1 MIAIAKLAASV
12 MGSNTYLN
20 GLACT
25 ASSPASM
32 VINIAP
38 GEIYSL
44 QNIDSTAYSSLPA
57 DTAHSILK
65 QGILLS
71 ATSFTL
77 AAPSTAGQSINYLI
91 QVAFQDVDS
100 GATVL
105 PYYNASNPSQA
116 YSGPNNSGI
125 AQNTIRSGVCSVS
138 VKTGVSATTGS
149 QVTPP
154 PDAGY
159 VGAYVVTVNQGQTTI
174 TSTSINLAA
183 NAPFLPKNG
192 LVSGVQ
198 SNTMNYSADTGTANN
213 YVASYFPAV
222 TQLTDGLRLTF
233 KAKNS
238 NTASSTFSPNGLA
251 SAPIYTRAAGALT
264 GGEIAQNKIMEV
276 EWNSTLS
283 AWTLISGSD
292 PLAIGALQKSAN
304 LSEIKGAGAA
314 AVAATLANLGISGN
328 LIPVGIPLPWP
339 AATPPDGW
347 LKCNGSVFDKNQLPQ
362 LALVYPSGR
371 LPDLRGEFLRGWD
384 DGRGVDSGRGL
395 LTVESD
401 EIRSHRHA
409 KLNIDVSGVAYGMAA
424 GNYSGQQ
431 TGGFYSYTTIGYD
444 SGAPG
449 IETGAT
455 GGSETRPRNIAFNY
469 IVRAI

>member
-1 MIAIAKLAASV
+1 MAL
-12 MGSNTYLN
+12 T
-20 GLACT
+20 
-25 ASSPASM
+25 
-32 VINIAP
+32 
-38 GEIYSL
+38 
-44 QNIDSTAYSSLPA
+44 
-57 DTAHSILK
+57 
-65 QGILLS
+65 LLS
-71 ATSFTL
+71 ANNAS
-77 AAPSTAGQSINYLI
+77 
-91 QVAFQDVDS
+91 
-100 GATVL
+100 TVL
-105 PYYNASNPSQA
+105 SA
-116 YSGPNNSGI
+116 GI
-125 AQNTIRSGVCSVS
+125 SA
-138 VKTGVSATTGS
+138 SATTL
-149 QVTPP
+149 
-154 PDAGY
+154 
-159 VGAYVVTVNQGQTTI
+159 TVNTGTGGLFPSPVSGTSFFKLTLIDAATGTLTEIVHVTARTGDTMTIVRGQEGTTNRI
-174 TSTSINLAA
+174 WSANDIAA
-183 NAPFLPKNG
+183 NMMTAGTLDLFAQ
-192 LVSGVQ
+192 SGTLGGAALLNV
-198 SNTMNYSADTGTANN
+198 GT
-213 YVASYFPAV
+213 
-222 TQLTDGLRLTF
+222 
-233 KAKNS
+233 
-238 NTASSTFSPNGLA
+238 TAGTV
-251 SAPIYTRAAGALT
+251 AAGNDSRIT
-264 GGEIAQNKIMEV
+264 
-276 EWNSTLS
+276 
-283 AWTLISGSD
+283 
-292 PLAIGALQKSAN
+292 GALQKSAN